1 MKYFLPLTAIFLFWF
16 ASVSGDILLSFSPI
30 SKDYKYLILSVADQ
44 PDYKVEIYPN
54 PVTEGRL
61 TINTKSNIQ
70 SVQILNITGKIV
82 FNQEYQPNTSSVS
95 IELNKMEKGIYLVR
109 INFST
114 KENHTEKIMIK

>member
-1 MKYFLPLTAIFLFWF
+1 MKYFLHMIVILLFW
-16 ASVSGDILLSFSPI
+16 AVSVSGNDVSSSSPI
-30 SKDYKYLILSVADQ
+30 SKDFKYFALPDADQ

-61 TINTKSNIQ
+61 TINTTNNIQ

-82 FNQEYQPNTSSVS
+82 FNQEYQPNTSSVN
-95 IELNKMEKGIYLVR
+95 IELDKMEKGIYLVR

>member
-1 MKYFLPLTAIFLFWF
+1 MKYFLHLTAILLFW
-16 ASVSGDILLSFSPI
+16 AVSVSGNNLVSFSLI
-30 SKDYKYLILSVADQ
+30 SEDYKYFILSGPDQ

-61 TINTKSNIQ
+61 TINTTNNIQ

-82 FNQEYQPNTSSVS
+82 FHQEYQPNTSSVD

-109 INFST
+109 INFGT
-114 KENHTEKIMIK
+114 NENHTEKIMIK